1 MKISSIN
8 VGVTRIQPSFR
19 KNGAQQPK
27 NVAKTSENALK
38 SDLENKAMLAI
49 LTLAGFDN
57 VQAKNYSAQD
67 VNKAFEKIVNGEA
80 PIQQKVAQ
88 NTDNI
93 KEIQRSQTNPAV
105 LKYAY
110 EWNDLLLLTQK
121 NIINR
126 NSGKYEKALKTIETI
141 GQEKLTSTK
150 PLPLIESKNP
160 VVWSVTSEYA
170 PIKEGGLGSVPPEVR
185 NNALKLGVN
194 MPTFLPMYLNE
205 GVSTISE
212 DENTITYQFKG
223 KQLELD
229 KVATVKID
237 TYKNGIQKTIPVTF
251 YLNTDKKND
260 GQLVFVKADDY
271 FDGSIYE
278 SNSKYEEPEKFAVF
292 SKAVYEFAKMKM
304 DGLKASKD
312 VVVYNDDVYESI
324 KKPDAMLL
332 NDWQA
337 SPTAALM
344 RYKAVMENAH
354 GQLSDDAAQ
363 KLKDMS
369 IITIGHNCMYQG
381 ATFRH
386 NDYAQRKS
394 ITSNILNT
402 LFDKYTYDIVTHAK
416 SGAAEITPNDPD
428 NKKMENV
435 LVLDAESA
443 VDNHTN
449 FLNMGVILSDYF
461 NPVSQNYANEV
472 ITPGREDL
480 SRSLQW
486 PFIQKARAGKLVG
499 IINGND
505 FKGLNIQAKSDE
517 IKKLTGLE
525 FETYSQNENINS
537 VLNKRKHNKIN
548 LYQNYILPFSESK
561 ACSGEEIKNATN
573 VNQRLEFCKCARGTQ
588 LPILSEKELL
598 ETPILMSGG
607 RLVAQKGMDVLSD
620 AMKLLYDNWDK
631 DFPGKNKPILYIGGA
646 DGEKG
651 KQRAIIEEFKNEKLS
666 KEDSDRVLFAHG
678 WTPMAAMTAGADY
691 FLMPSNFEPCG
702 LTQGE
707 ALALGT
713 PVVASAVGGIVD
725 TINRN
730 GKFNGF
736 LTDKNKRLDAQ
747 GYYEA
752 LKASLKTFFND
763 KEKYNQMVSDSL
775 HEDFS
780 WAKSGKEGPV
790 YDYLDILGIK
800 RENLPEVK

>member
-8 VGVTRIQPSFR
+8 LGVRRIQPSFR
-19 KNGAQQPK
+19 QNGAQQPK
-27 NVAKTSENALK
+27 NVAKLPESALK

-57 VQAKNYSAQD
+57 AQTKKYTAQD
-67 VNKAFEKIVNGEA
+67 VNNAFEKIVNGEA

-88 NTDNI
+88 NENNI
-93 KEIQRSQTNPAV
+93 KEIQRSQTNSAV
-105 LKYAY
+105 TKYAY

-121 NIINR
+121 NVINR
-126 NSGKYEKALKTIETI
+126 NAGKYEKALQTIETI
-141 GQEKLTSTK
+141 GQEKLTSSK
-150 PLPLIESKNP
+150 SLPTIEKADP
-160 VVWSVTSEYA
+160 TVWFVASEYA
-170 PIKEGGLGSVPPEVR
+170 PIKEGGLGSVVPEVR
-185 NNALKLGVN
+185 NNSLKLGVKI
-194 MPTFLPMYLNE
+194 PTFIPLYLNE
-205 GVSTISE
+205 GISTISE
-212 DENTITYQFKG
+212 DKDVIKYQFKG
-223 KQLELD
+223 KEFQLE
-229 KVATVKID
+229 KVATAKID
-237 TYKNGIQKTIPVTF
+237 TYKNGIQKTIPVTY

-278 SNSKYEEPEKFAVF
+278 SNSKFEEPEKFAVF

-312 VVVYNDDVYESI
+312 VVIHNDDAYDSI
-324 KKPDAMLL
+324 EKPDAMIL

-354 GQLSDDAAQ
+354 GQLSDETTQ

-416 SGAAEITPNDPD
+416 SGADEITPNDPE

-435 LVLDAESA
+435 LVLDASSA

-486 PFIQKARAGKLVG
+486 PFVQKARAGKLVG

-505 FKGLNIQAKSDE
+505 FKGLNIQAKSTE
-517 IKKLTGLE
+517 IKNLTGLDV
-525 FETYSQNENINS
+525 ETYSQNESLTS

-548 LYQNYILPFSESK
+548 LYNNYILPFSESK
-561 ACSGEEIKNATN
+561 ACSNEEIKNIKDRN
-573 VNQRLEFCKCARGTQ
+573 KRLEFCECTRGTE
-588 LPILSEKELL
+588 LPVLSEKELL

-620 AMKLLYDNWDK
+620 AMKLLYDNWDE
-631 DFPGKNKPILYIGGA
+631 DFPGKNKPILFIAGS
-646 DGEKG
+646 DNEKG
-651 KQRAIIEEFKNEKLS
+651 KQRAIVEEFKNKKLS
-666 KEDSDRVLFAHG
+666 KEDSNRVLFAHG
-678 WTPMAAMTAGADY
+678 WAPMAAMTAGADY

-752 LKASLKTFFND
+752 LKAGLETFYND
-763 KEKYNQMVSDSL
+763 KEKYNHMVSDSL

-790 YDYLDILGIK
+790 YDYLELLGIK
-800 RENLPEVK
+800 RENLPEAK